1 MNYSLD
7 DWMPEGPDFNLFHI
21 HSHIKDY
28 RICWALNEEFR
39 CKMVRVDDFLEEEE
53 RPELAT
59 YSQFYWKDEIMHRE
73 FYLICNKPTNGSSVA
88 KPGEM
93 FAAESREMLIP
104 ELSKVDYFLQVYGQY
119 SDSDLD
125 GIENDL
131 NMMSLVNAAK
141 LVDPSSAN
149 FYLNLM
155 H

>member
-1 MNYSLD
+1 
-7 DWMPEGPDFNLFHI
+7 
-21 HSHIKDY
+21 
-28 RICWALNEEFR
+28 
-39 CKMVRVDDFLEEEE
+39 
-53 RPELAT
+53 
-59 YSQFYWKDEIMHRE
+59 MHRE

-119 SDSDLD
+119 SGSDLD
-125 GIENDL
+125 EIENDL

-141 LVDPSSAN
+141 LVDPSSAK

>member
-7 DWMPEGPDFNLFHI
+7 DWMPEEPDFNLFHI

-53 RPELAT
+53 KPELAT

-119 SDSDLD
+119 SGSDLD
-125 GIENDL
+125 EIENDL

-141 LVDPSSAN
+141 LVDPSSAK